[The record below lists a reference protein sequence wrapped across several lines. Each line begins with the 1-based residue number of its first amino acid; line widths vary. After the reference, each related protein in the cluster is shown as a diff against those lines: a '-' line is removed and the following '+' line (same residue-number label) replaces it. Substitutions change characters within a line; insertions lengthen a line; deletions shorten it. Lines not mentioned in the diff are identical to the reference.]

1 MTPAILDFASKQFSS
16 VNNFGSVLEVGS
28 AIVNGSIRP
37 LIQPRSKS
45 YLGVDIVYG
54 VGVDR
59 VISDV
64 SELVTENKRFDTVI
78 CCETLEHVI
87 NPWSMVD
94 SMRTLLNAGGLL
106 FLSSPTFGFP
116 LHRFPIDCYRFGVDA
131 FELGFFRE
139 MKIIAIEQVVCQK
152 GFPIICGVAEK
163 VKPDGDS
170 TL

>member
-1 MTPAILDFASKQFSS
+1 MTPSILDFAARNFSEIK
-16 VNNFGSVLEVGS
+16 NFGNVLEVGS

-37 LIQPRSKS
+37 LIQPRSET

-59 VISDV
+59 VVSDV
-64 SELVTENKRFDTVI
+64 SELVMEKKRFDTVV

-94 SMRTLLNAGGLL
+94 SMRAILNTGGFL

-116 LHRFPIDCYRFGVDA
+116 LHRFPIDCYRFGTDA
-131 FELGFFRE
+131 FSLVFFRE
-139 MKIIAIEQVVCQK
+139 MKIVVIEEVLCPMK
-152 GFPIICGVAEK
+152 YPIICGVAQK
-163 VKPDGDS
+163 
-170 TL
+170 L